1 MSDSTLNFPVAP
13 GDEHAVP
20 PPVEE
25 AKTPEGALIERK
37 ARPEVPIQR
46 RLLFIGTGVLIA
58 AGFAGLALVR
68 HAAEAQ
74 QADSTAPK
82 TTGSV
87 MFAPKRDISAGDAGV
102 EFNSVNQP
110 KTQASTAGDGS
121 KNEALA
127 KFQHDFPFVKPP
139 DYLLN
144 GGQQQNGQAGQAS
157 TQTGATQSPGM
168 APFQRSFMPA
178 GNGGSTQM
186 GAFSANGE
194 ERESDAQMYRRLER
208 EARLAGTRVD
218 FSKKGDGQPS
228 TSATSAATPQGTPTS
243 SLANGYAGSTGS
255 DLRELGQIAKE
266 LVAAQG
272 GTPQSS
278 QPSHLSAPGTMPTN
292 PGPASTQTSS
302 SYPMDDVVKRMQG
315 DVMKTWRTGPLSPYE
330 IKAGWDIPCELKQ
343 EMDTEAP
350 GIVSCS
356 VRHNVKDTRT
366 GSYILIPAGSTMIG
380 TYKPATS
387 GNAGIQAVEAIF
399 TRIIFPDTSSMDL
412 DAIVAQDNKGE
423 AGIRGKANNHY
434 KAIISAAVLQ
444 TLVSTGS
451 ALLLNRTGGAAAGG
465 LGYYPSASQ
474 AAEAGAANSVNEVG
488 SQFTKRAMNIPVTI
502 HVNAG
507 TVINFELDRDL
518 QFEGPYKDRKP
529 LMSAVQ

>member
-1 MSDSTLNFPVAP
+1 
-13 GDEHAVP
+13 
-20 PPVEE
+20 
-25 AKTPEGALIERK
+25 
-37 ARPEVPIQR
+37 
-46 RLLFIGTGVLIA
+46 
-58 AGFAGLALVR
+58 
-68 HAAEAQ
+68 
-74 QADSTAPK
+74 
-82 TTGSV
+82 
-87 MFAPKRDISAGDAGV
+87 
-102 EFNSVNQP
+102 
-110 KTQASTAGDGS
+110 
-121 KNEALA
+121 
-127 KFQHDFPFVKPP
+127 
-139 DYLLN
+139 
-144 GGQQQNGQAGQAS
+144 
-157 TQTGATQSPGM
+157 
-168 APFQRSFMPA
+168 
-178 GNGGSTQM
+178 
-186 GAFSANGE
+186 
-194 ERESDAQMYRRLER
+194 
-208 EARLAGTRVD
+208 
-218 FSKKGDGQPS
+218 
-228 TSATSAATPQGTPTS
+228 
-243 SLANGYAGSTGS
+243 
-255 DLRELGQIAKE
+255 
-266 LVAAQG
+266 
-272 GTPQSS
+272 
-278 QPSHLSAPGTMPTN
+278 
-292 PGPASTQTSS
+292 
-302 SYPMDDVVKRMQG
+302 
-315 DVMKTWRTGPLSPYE
+315 
-330 IKAGWDIPCELKQ
+330 
-343 EMDTEAP
+343 
-350 GIVSCS
+350 
-356 VRHNVKDTRT
+356 VKDTRT